1 MELLKNKEKNEGLEF
16 IKIEESPFTVLKKGD
31 VFNILIGNRLATDK
45 EFDSLEDVKKF
56 IDSKHWDLLSS
67 FMITIYNYLKS
78 TENENS

>member
-1 MELLKNKEKNEGLEF
+1 MELLLKDEKKEHMEF
-16 IKIEESPFTVLKKGD
+16 FKIENSPFTAMKKGN
-31 VFNILIGNRLATDK
+31 VFSILIGNTFATDR
-45 EFDSLEDVKKF
+45 EFESLEDVNQF

>member
-1 MELLKNKEKNEGLEF
+1 MELLKNKEQNEGLEF
-16 IKIEESPFTVLKKGD
+16 TKIENSPFTAMKKGD
-31 VFNILIGNRLATDK
+31 IFLILIGNRLATDI
-45 EFDSLEDVKKF
+45 EFQSLEEVIKF

>member
-1 MELLKNKEKNEGLEF
+1 MELLKDKEKKEAVEF
-16 IKIEESPFTVLKKGD
+16 TKIENSPFTAMKKGD
-31 VFNILIGNRLATDK
+31 KFLILIGNRLATDVD
-45 EFDSLEDVKKF
+45 FQSLEDVNQF

>member
-16 IKIEESPFTVLKKGD
+16 TKIENTPFTAINEGGIYK
-31 VFNILIGNRLATDK
+31 ILIGNRLATDA
-45 EFDSLEDVKKF
+45 EFQSLEEVNKF

-78 TENENS
+78 IENENS